1 MFKSH
6 FKMVLL
12 ERRKVKMS
20 ENNQTRVARRQQKKA
35 KKSKKPTW
43 KKIFLIIGIIIL
55 AIGVA
60 IGGLFTY
67 YIATAPDLD
76 ATLLTDAYS
85 SKYYDKDGEE
95 IGDFAGDE
103 KRTKIE
109 FDDLPDV
116 LIDAVT
122 ATEDVRFFSHP
133 GIDLRRIGGAVIA
146 NITRGFGAEGASTIT
161 QQVIEKSFLSPDK
174 KLKLKVQE
182 QWLAL
187 KLERE
192 YSKEQI
198 MEMYLNKI
206 FYGSHSY
213 GVAEAAKNYF
223 GKTDLHDL
231 TLVEAAILAGLPQRP
246 TAYNPYENPDLTA
259 GRVDTVLKLM
269 VRHNKITQA
278 EADEAREVDISSLL
292 AGKKPSSMKYNAFI
306 QQVEKEVKE
315 KLDGADIYADGLK
328 IYTTLDT
335 SAQDHVEF
343 LLSDSEDNPINY
355 PDDKLQ
361 SGMVILD
368 TSNGAIRAI
377 GGGRNHE
384 AGTLN
389 YATQNA
395 QQLGSTAKPLVSF
408 GPAIEYNK
416 ISTYHQLNDDEP
428 YPIAGTDKVIRNW
441 NRQYQGWM
449 SARYALSQSLNVP
462 TVKLLEETGYENAR
476 KFGEG
481 LGIKF
486 HNDTVT
492 IGDAIGGTETRVSPL
507 QVAGAYRAF
516 GNEGIYNEPY
526 AVTKVEFPDGKVVDL
541 KPEPEAAMSDYTA
554 YMVTDMLKTA
564 ITEGTGRNYANIPGL
579 AVAGKTTSVHFEKG
593 SPDAWF
599 SGYTTN
605 YTIAV
610 WSGHSSAEDRKAQ
623 PIPDTSISQTLFK
636 NAMIEISK
644 DIETADFVKPD
655 SVVEVEVEKGSN
667 PAKLP
672 SKYTPSSNV
681 VTELF
686 VKGHEPGEVS
696 EKFDELDPVSGLQA
710 KFDEDKNA
718 IQVNWD
724 YDEDLDVSFEVSARI
739 DGGEMSKL
747 SSTEDMSMEISEV
760 ETGTEYEIQVV
771 AVDGSNK
778 SDPKSVKVKVPE
790 EEEEEV
796 MVPVESLQAK
806 IKDGLI
812 DVSWKYNGPAAVFEV
827 DVNGQKQTV
836 QSNGIEI
843 SNISAGQTYTITV
856 TPIGKS
862 GSTEDVRGEPR
873 SITETI
879 PAEEEPDNEPN
890 DEPEEPEPE
899 EEPENQPE
907 NNEENEQQETDELN
921 E

>member
-1 MFKSH
+1 
-6 FKMVLL
+6 
-12 ERRKVKMS
+12 MS

-55 AIGVA
+55 AIGVS

-377 GGGRNHE
+377 GGGRNYDH
-384 AGTLN
+384 GTN
-389 YATQNA
+389 HATQNA

-416 ISTYHQLNDDEP
+416 ISTYHQINDDEP

-579 AVAGKTTSVHFEKG
+579 AVAGKTGTTTSPHFEKG

-610 WSGHSSAEDRKAQ
+610 WSGYSSAEDRKAQ

-636 NAMIEISK
+636 NAMTEISK
-644 DIETADFVKPD
+644 DVETADFVKPD
-655 SVVEVEVEKGSN
+655 SVVEVAVEKGSN

-672 SKYTPSSNV
+672 SKYTPSSNI

-696 EKFDELDPVSGLQA
+696 EKFDELDPVSDLNA
-710 KFDEDKNA
+710 KFDEDKNS
-718 IQVNWD
+718 IHVSWD
-724 YDEDLDVSFEVSARI
+724 YDEELEVSFEVSASI
-739 DGGEMSKL
+739 NGGQMSKL
-747 SSTEDMSMEISEV
+747 SSTEDMSLEISEV
-760 ETGTEYEIQVV
+760 EVGAEYEIQVV
-771 AVDGSNK
+771 VVDGSNK

-790 EEEEEV
+790 EEEEA
-796 MVPVESLQAK
+796 MTPVEGLQATA
-806 IKDGLI
+806 KDGMI
-812 DVSWKYNGPAAVFEV
+812 DVSWTYNGPPAVFEV
-827 DVNGQKQTV
+827 DVNGQIQTV

-843 SNISAGQTYTITV
+843 TNISAGQTYTIKV
-856 TPIGKS
+856 TPIGTK
-862 GSTEDVRGEPR
+862 GANEDVRGESR
-873 SITETI
+873 SVTETI
-879 PAEEEPDNEPN
+879 PSEEEPPEEPDENPDNEEPDPVEDNEPN
-890 DEPEEPEPE
+890 
-899 EEPENQPE
+899 NQ
-907 NNEENEQQETDELN
+907 ENESEE
-921 E
+921 

>member
-1 MFKSH
+1 
-6 FKMVLL
+6 
-12 ERRKVKMS
+12 MS
-20 ENNQTRVARRQQKKA
+20 ENNQSRVARRQQKKT
-35 KKSKKPTW
+35 KKKQKPIW
-43 KKIFLIIGIIIL
+43 KKIFLIIGIVFL
-55 AIGVA
+55 AVCITV
-60 IGGLFTY
+60 GGLFTY
-67 YIATAPDLD
+67 YIATAPELD
-76 ATLLTDAYS
+76 PQLLTDAYS

-95 IGDFAGDE
+95 IGDFAGEE
-103 KRTKIE
+103 KRTKVE

-133 GIDLRRIGGAVIA
+133 GIDIRRIGGAVLA

-192 YSKEQI
+192 YTKEQI
-198 MEMYLNKI
+198 LEMYLNKI
-206 FYGSHSY
+206 FYGNHSY

-246 TAYNPYENPDLTA
+246 TAYNPFENPDLTA
-259 GRVDTVLKLM
+259 ERVDTVLKLM
-269 VRHNKITQA
+269 VRHNKISQA

-292 AGKKPSSMKYNAFI
+292 VEKKPKSMAYSAFI
-306 QQVEKEVKE
+306 QQVEQEVKE

-335 SAQDHVEF
+335 SAQDYVEF

-377 GGGRNHE
+377 GGGRNYDY
-384 AGTLN
+384 GTN
-389 YATQNA
+389 HATQNA

-481 LGIKF
+481 IGINF

-492 IGDAIGGTETRVSPL
+492 IGDAIGGTETRVTPL
-507 QVAGAYRAF
+507 QLAGAYRAF

-554 YMVTDMLKTA
+554 YMITDMLKTA

-579 AVAGKTTSVHFEKG
+579 AVAGKTGTTTSPHFENG

-610 WSGHSSAEDRKAQ
+610 WSGYSSAEDRKAQ

-636 NAMIEISK
+636 NAMTEISK
-644 DIETADFVKPD
+644 DVETADFVKPD
-655 SVVEVEVEKGSN
+655 SVVEVDIEKGSN

-672 SKYTPSSNV
+672 SKYTPSSNI

-696 EKFDELDPVSGLQA
+696 EKFDELDPVSELQA
-710 KFDEDKNA
+710 KFDEDTNS
-718 IQVNWD
+718 IQVNWN
-724 YDEDLDVSFEVSARI
+724 YDESLGVSFEVSARV

-747 SSTEDMSMEISEV
+747 SSTEDMSVEISEV
-760 ETGTEYEIQVV
+760 EAGAEYEIQVV

-796 MVPVESLQAK
+796 MVPIEDLQAK
-806 IKDGLI
+806 IEDGLI

-856 TPIGKS
+856 TPIGNS
-862 GSTEDVRGEPR
+862 GSTEGVRGEPR

-879 PAEEEPDNEPN
+879 PSEEEPEPDNEADSEPN
-890 DEPEEPEPE
+890 EEPE

-907 NNEENEQQETDELN
+907 NNGENEQNEAEENEEVN